1 MLRSRSLA
9 RSLAAL
15 ALIASLAA
23 CGGGAPAGT
32 DGGAATMAVGV
43 SGAQTVSF
51 ETTGG
56 CGKALGDDASWGG
69 MFTSP
74 DSAWLLDITVEGTFD
89 GGTYATADQATVFL
103 TNGAGSTYDAMAGA
117 GTVIVDAGAR
127 SGSIEATL
135 TASDWID
142 RRGRRPV
149 DLRVVGLTGRTRG
162 HPATLRGWTRP
173 HAPS

>member
-9 RSLAAL
+9 RGVAAL
-15 ALIASLAA
+15 ALIASFAA
-23 CGGGAPAGT
+23 CGGGTPAGS
-32 DGGAATMAVGV
+32 DGAASMAIGV

-74 DSAWLLDITVEGTFD
+74 DSAWLLDITLEGTFD
-89 GGTYATADQATVFL
+89 GGTYATADHEPGQATVFL

-127 SGSIEATL
+127 GGSIEATL
-135 TASDWID
+135 TASD
-142 RRGRRPV
+142 GSTVEV
-149 DLRVVGLTGRTRG
+149 DG
-162 HPATLRGWTRP
+162 PWTCE
-173 HAPS
+173 SWD